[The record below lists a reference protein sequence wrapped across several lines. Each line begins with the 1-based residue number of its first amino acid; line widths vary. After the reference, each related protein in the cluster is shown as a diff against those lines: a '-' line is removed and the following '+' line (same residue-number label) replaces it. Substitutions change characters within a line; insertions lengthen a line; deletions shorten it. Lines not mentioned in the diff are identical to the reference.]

1 MPAKQLRRTCD
12 PRTLKFKTT
21 ADLTPLEGTV
31 GQDRAVSALDFG
43 LNIEAD
49 GFNVFVAG
57 PTGNRSLDRGQD
69 RNSRASRRARLRR
82 GTGATSSISS
92 DPAVPT
98 RSASRPT
105 GAISSAT
112 TSTKLVMSVRAEVPR
127 AFESDEYIQRR
138 DQVAR
143 EVQAQREQFFE
154 ALENEAAPAGLAVN
168 VTPMGITTAP
178 LVDGKPITKEQYE
191 ALTDERKHEI
201 QEHTAELDSIIA
213 QMAPQLRRL
222 DRGAH
227 LLLQQL
233 DKQVMVAIASPR
245 IEELKRDYQR

>member
-1 MPAKQLRRTCD
+1 MTGPLKTTLRVPPARLRRTCD

-31 GQDRAVSALDFG
+31 GQERAVRALDFG

-57 PTGNRSLDRGQD
+57 PP
-69 RNSRASRRARLRR
+69 
-82 GTGATSSISS
+82 GTGRSSEVRSQLARIAKGRPAPR
-92 DPAVPT
+92 DWCYVFNFQNPAVPNALSLPAD
-98 RSASRPT
+98 RGHQLSHDVDEV
-105 GAISSAT
+105 
-112 TSTKLVMSVRAEVPR
+112 VMSVRAEVPR

-143 EVQAQREQFFE
+143 EVQAQRAQFFQ
-154 ALENEAAPAGLAVN
+154 ALEHEASQHGLAVN

-178 LVDGKPITKEQYE
+178 LVDGKLITRDEYE
-191 ALTDERKHEI
+191 ALPDERKHEI
-201 QEHTAELDSIIA
+201 QQHTAELDDHRA
-213 QMAPQLRRL
+213 DAPQLRRL

-227 LLLQQL
+227 LLLCNN
-233 DKQVMVAIASPR
+233 
-245 IEELKRDYQR
+245 